1 VGQIGNLRRIV
12 NPPCAMRQRA
22 SRVVNP
28 PATRDRRI
36 ANPPQVSNPMSLTSD
51 PATILDKLGEAPIR
65 AATQR
70 KSWTNQK

>member
-1 VGQIGNLRRIV
+1 MCGGRTGGGDESRRFVGQDTI
-12 NPPCAMRQRA
+12 
-22 SRVVNP
+22 
-28 PATRDRRI
+28 
-36 ANPPQVSNPMSLTSD
+36 PMSLTSD